1 MYTIKLCQKQLWR
14 NLASVTLKLKK
25 LYYLFR
31 FSIKSFS
38 ISIFNAEGCLAYC
51 LIFRPFLPFDPYQ
64 LGWFDPYWIVT
75 THHFSIFLHPES
87 MHRNLFARV
96 SKITYYNGFIRY
108 LELLAI
114 SNFWLGLLIVEVSG
128 ALMYK
133 V

>member
-1 MYTIKLCQKQLWR
+1 
-14 NLASVTLKLKK
+14 
-25 LYYLFR
+25 
-31 FSIKSFS
+31 
-38 ISIFNAEGCLAYC
+38 
-51 LIFRPFLPFDPYQ
+51 
-64 LGWFDPYWIVT
+64 
-75 THHFSIFLHPES
+75 

-96 SKITYYNGFIRY
+96 SKITYYNGLIRY